1 VPQDHPSMKAIGVRE
16 VIDLM
21 DNKINLD
28 QVKLS
33 INTQTK
39 RYVKRQI
46 TWARKKMSHWDW
58 IDDEKQI
65 SKLL

>member
-1 VPQDHPSMKAIGVRE
+1 MPLEYPSMKAIGVRE

-21 DNKINLD
+21 DGKINLD

>member
-1 VPQDHPSMKAIGVRE
+1 
-16 VIDLM
+16 M
-21 DNKINLD
+21 DDKINLD